1 LLACIQNN
9 KHACRIPIVKL
20 QVANALTL
28 ARIIMIPMVVI
39 CFYLPVEWGKSAAAI
54 LFIAAAVTDSLDGYV
69 ARKFNQM
76 SALGAFLDPVA
87 DKLMVAIAL
96 ILLVSDEP
104 LLLRP
109 FQFDPHLLI
118 TITAAIIVGREITVS
133 ALREWM
139 AEMGA
144 RAKVAVSSMGKL
156 KTIFQMTGLSMMLYR
171 DDLLGLPVFELGVA
185 CLVTAAA
192 LTLWSMLAY
201 LQAAWPELRKS

>member
-1 LLACIQNN
+1 
-9 KHACRIPIVKL
+9 VKL
-20 QVANALTL
+20 QIANILTL
-28 ARIIMIPMVVI
+28 ARIIMIPLVVI
-39 CFYLPVEWGKSAAAI
+39 CFYLPYHWGKSLAAI
-54 LFIAAAVTDSLDGYV
+54 LFIAAALTDSLDGYL
-69 ARKFNQM
+69 ARKLNQM

-109 FQFDPHLLI
+109 FSFDPHILI
-118 TITAAIIVGREITVS
+118 TITAAIIVGREIAIS

-144 RAKVAVSSMGKL
+144 RAKIAVSSLGKL

-171 DDLLGLPVFELGVA
+171 NDLLGLPIFELGLA
-185 CLVTAAA
+185 CLVAAA
-192 LTLWSMLAY
+192 VLTLWSMVMY
-201 LQAAWPELRKS
+201 LRAAWPELSRD